1 MVQGTS
7 AAMELQSHD
16 LVLIAQGMI
25 ILVLSIAVHEFGH
38 AIVATWLGDDTPSRQ
53 GRVTLNP
60 VAHADP
66 LGTLILPLVSMILMV
81 QAGRP
86 PGIGFGWG
94 KPVEHNARN
103 INRKIGMQTGQALIA
118 IAGPSMNLML
128 GSLLA
133 GLHVALVKYG
143 VVDPGKPISDAIL
156 MASSVNFFLLFF
168 NLLPIPP
175 LDGGWVLQWA
185 TPYKYRRYIDHYNV
199 YAPFVFMAVVFIPQ
213 LRFLFQWPADQVAQF
228 MYHSFGS
235 IFGVR
240 IV

>member
-1 MVQGTS
+1 MS
-7 AAMELQSHD
+7 DSNNIL
-16 LVLIAQGMI
+16 LIAQGLI

-38 AIVATWLGDDTPSRQ
+38 AIVATWLGDDTPTRQ

-66 LGTLILPLVSMILMV
+66 MGTLILPLVSMVLAV
-81 QAGRP
+81 NAGQP

-103 INRKIGMQTGQALIA
+103 LTRKLRVVVGQALIA
-118 IAGPSMNLML
+118 IAGPSMNLIF
-128 GSLLA
+128 GTVIA
-133 GLHVALVKYG
+133 GLHVVLVAQH
-143 VVDPGKPISDAIL
+143 VIDPGARLSAAL
-156 MASSVNFFLLFF
+156 FMASQVNFMLLFF

-185 TPYKYRRYIDHYNV
+185 TPYKYRRHLEHYQV

-213 LRFLFQWPADQVAQF
+213 LRFLFQWPAGHLQEAVYNVF
-228 MYHSFGS
+228 LS
-235 IFGVR
+235 IFGR
-240 IV
+240 PTP